1 MEIITEDMFSSINYG
16 INEQQLNWLNK
27 YAPKDIKDCLIKAED
42 KKLIESWIS
51 NLINTKSENTTA
63 ATATGSSKSKGKR
76 KDKGKS
82 KNIDTNCLFLYG
94 PPGIGKTTIAKIILK
109 KYNFDILEFNASD
122 TRTAKHIQENLTQIG
137 GSHNVIQFMCNK
149 KVSIGIILDE
159 IDGLSSG
166 DKGGMTEINNII
178 AINKKKKTPFI
189 CISNNV
195 CKKTDALKRKSL
207 FIKVAKPTDFQIKSL
222 ITKIGKSEHLNLTP
236 QIIKKIVE
244 KSQGDIRRCI
254 TLLEFIFRNSNNNP
268 NISMEINE
276 SNTNKNDTNM
286 NLDIDLDINIEDHFE
301 SIEAEINNYSRKRT
315 ELAPFEMCEK
325 VLNSVKTLNF
335 FIDNFNFDHS
345 MTNWYIYENF
355 IKYLDKNRV
364 ANIDKKI
371 ANINEFYECHVLGDI
386 FESKVLSNQ
395 NYDIYEYIN
404 LIKTYG
410 SSFLANYNLKKTSY
424 NKMGMM
430 TYSTLLNKTS
440 LEYSNSKGWKQ
451 IRSHL
456 YINGG
461 TNINRDIC
469 NIFYKKLDNEDK
481 EFILYTIKEY
491 SLDIDIVEKML
502 KNSCFYKK
510 DQPHILTDL
519 KKKIKIYYK

>member
-1 MEIITEDMFSSINYG
+1 MRDHMFKQFFLIIG
-16 INEQQLNWLNK
+16 ISLALSFHEH
-27 YAPKDIKDCLIKAED
+27 I
-42 KKLIESWIS
+42 
-51 NLINTKSENTTA
+51 
-63 ATATGSSKSKGKR
+63 KSK
-76 KDKGKS
+76 

-109 KYNFDILEFNASD
+109 KYNYDILEFNASD

-137 GSHNVIQFMCNK
+137 GSHNVVHFMCNK

-178 AINKKKKTPFI
+178 SSNKKKKTPFI

-195 CKKTDALKRKSL
+195 CKKTDSLKRKSL
-207 FIKVAKPTDFQIKSL
+207 FIKVSKPTDFQIKGL
-222 ITKIGKSEHLNLTP
+222 VTKIGKNENLNLTP

-254 TLLEFIFRNSNNNP
+254 TLLEFIFRNSKHNH
-268 NISMEINE
+268 NISIKINDSNDSNDSNNSNN
-276 SNTNKNDTNM
+276 SNTINDSGVDIEA
-286 NLDIDLDINIEDHFE
+286 NLDNLNNLDNLDNLNNLDNLEND
-301 SIEAEINNYSRKRT
+301 INNYSRKRT

-325 VLNSVKTLNF
+325 VLNSVKSLDF
-335 FIDNFNFDHS
+335 FMDNFNFDHS

-364 ANIDKKI
+364 GNIDKKI
-371 ANINEFYECHVLGDI
+371 ANIDAFYNCHVLGDI
-386 FESKVLSNQ
+386 LESKVLTNQ
-395 NYDIYEYIN
+395 NYDIYNYIN
-404 LIKTYG
+404 LIKTFG

-440 LEYSNSKGWKQ
+440 LEYSNSKNWKQ
-451 IRSHL
+451 IRSQL
-456 YINGG
+456 YINGS

-469 NIFYKKLDNEDK
+469 NIFYKKLEAEDK
-481 EFILYTIKEY
+481 EFILYAIKKY
-491 SLDIDIVEKML
+491 SLDIDLVEKMI

-510 DQPHILTDL
+510 DQPHILVEL
-519 KKKIKIYYK
+519 KKKFKVYYK